1 MLVADSF
8 TSRIAPLASKQRP
21 AVTANPLMTAPA
33 PRSVRR
39 ASFPSRRKVRA
50 HHVSVSLATFSFIA
64 DVLAGGCAFLI
75 AFVVRYGLEVGGPI
89 AAVDQQSI
97 GTFLPPMA
105 VTIVLV
111 VVVFLMR
118 GMYRQPRNA
127 GLLDMIPRIVG
138 AFTTVMAGVVLL
150 AFFFRFAPSRLM
162 FLYAWVA
169 GILLMVAHRIVSQA
183 VQRRLWQRGIGVDR
197 VLVIGDG
204 ESGRRIMQA
213 LGGSPG
219 LGYQL
224 VGFAGTPGAVDRMNV
239 ATERGI
245 MAFPR
250 LGTPDQIPELVETFD
265 VDEVIVLPS
274 GTGTLSVLD
283 VVQHCRQNV
292 VRFRIVPDLLQFSL
306 DRVDLAEIGGVPTI
320 GVRDA
325 SIRGWNAAMKRS
337 IDIAVSL
344 MVLAVAALPMAVI
357 ALLVRWDTPGPVLF
371 RQTRIGQ
378 HEVPFRMVK
387 FRCMVDRADELWA
400 ELVKAT
406 TGADDRLFKL
416 RNDPR
421 MTRSG
426 RWLRRFSLDELP
438 QFVQVL
444 RGEMSLIGPRP
455 PLPLEVAGYEQWHRQ
470 RLLVKPGM
478 TGLWQV
484 NGRSSLTFDE
494 MVRLDLYYAENW
506 TAWLD
511 IKILLRTVPAVL
523 LGRGAF

>member
-1 MLVADSF
+1 MLVTFVAD
-8 TSRIAPLASKQRP
+8 L
-21 AVTANPLMTAPA
+21 
-33 PRSVRR
+33 
-39 ASFPSRRKVRA
+39 
-50 HHVSVSLATFSFIA
+50 
-64 DVLAGGCAFLI
+64 LAGAGAFAVAYLL
-75 AFVVRYGLEVGGPI
+75 RYELELGGPI
-89 AAVDQQSI
+89 APADWQPLS
-97 GTFLPPMA
+97 TFLQPCV
-105 VTIVLV
+105 VTVALV
-111 VVVFLMR
+111 VVVFTMR
-118 GMYRQPRNA
+118 GMHRQERNA
-127 GLLDMIPRIVG
+127 GVLDTIPRVVG

-150 AFFFRFAPSRLM
+150 AFFFRFSPSRLM
-162 FLYAWVA
+162 FLYAWLA
-169 GILLMVAHRIVSQA
+169 GIALMVAHRALSQA
-183 VQRRLWQRGIGVDR
+183 VRRRLWQRGVGAER

-213 LGGSPG
+213 LGGTPG

-224 VGFAGTPGAVDRMNV
+224 VGFAGAPGPLDRINV

-250 LGTPDQIPELVETFD
+250 LGTPDQIPDLVETFD

-274 GTGTLSVLD
+274 GTGSLSVLD
-283 VVQHCRQNV
+283 VVQHCRQSV
-292 VRFRIVPDLLQFSL
+292 VRFRIVPDVLQFSL

-325 SIRGWNAAMKRS
+325 SIRGWNAVVKRS
-337 IDIAVSL
+337 IDVGVSVA
-344 MVLAVAALPMAVI
+344 VLAIASLPMAAI
-357 ALLVRWDTPGPVLF
+357 ALVVRCDTPGPILF
-371 RQTRIGQ
+371 RQTRVGQ
-378 HEVPFRMVK
+378 HGTPFRMLK

-400 ELVKAT
+400 ELVKVT
-406 TGADDRLFKL
+406 QGSDDRLFKL
-416 RNDPR
+416 RDDPR

-494 MVRLDLYYAENW
+494 MVRLDLFYAENW
-506 TAWLD
+506 TPWLD
-511 IKILLRTVPAVL
+511 IKILLRTVPAVI